1 MCCQLYTWL
10 TVNFPDLCA
19 SVYTRTTYRGVAPAP
34 TPLMCGNMRIM
45 PCVTAQ
51 KGCAGKADHQDLHR
65 RCMDISDLAS
75 CEQLLCH
82 QLPCCSFDEPSFL
95 WKRYVCQWRSI
106 SPQSVPSLDTLAS
119 CVSRVLRTNFGI
131 EDTCSHAWNGRRR
144 GSRRTAH
151 ENLSVLLRFTER
163 YTLTVS
169 ESVSLSL

>member
-1 MCCQLYTWL
+1 MCYQLCIWL

-19 SVYTRTTYRGVAPAP
+19 SVYTRTTYRGVAPAR
-34 TPLMCGNMRIM
+34 TPLMCGNIRIM

-51 KGCAGKADHQDLHR
+51 KGCAGEARHQDLHR

-106 SPQSVPSLDTLAS
+106 SPINCPIIGHFGLA
-119 CVSRVLRTNFGI
+119 CVTSSAHELRNNLLFLQSRV
-131 EDTCSHAWNGRRR
+131 ERR
-144 GSRRTAH
+144 GQRMA
-151 ENLSVLLRFTER
+151 
-163 YTLTVS
+163 
-169 ESVSLSL
+169 